1 MTDTTYHGFET
12 TYDAALSIDMTT
24 DWAMSMDESTAQLI
38 EVRAA
43 AAHLS
48 TADWGD
54 DLATLQA
61 YAARREVLEG
71 AYWERAYRGED
82 LCDLGR

>member
-1 MTDTTYHGFET
+1 
-12 TYDAALSIDMTT
+12 
-24 DWAMSMDESTAQLI
+24 MSMDESTAQLI

-54 DLATLQA
+54 DLAILQA
-61 YAARREVLEG
+61 YVARREVLEG

>member
-1 MTDTTYHGFET
+1 MTDYTAFET
-12 TYDAALSIDMTT
+12 AYDAALSIEMTEE
-24 DWAMSMDESTAQLI
+24 WAMEMDESTAPLI

-43 AAHLS
+43 SAHLS
-48 TADWGD
+48 TADWGN

-61 YAARREVLEG
+61 YTARREVLDG